1 MTSTHLR
8 TMKLSIFLALV
19 AATFL
24 SASSVFAHSGGTDS
38 NGCNAGK
45 QPRHCH

>member
-1 MTSTHLR
+1 MTSAQIPI
-8 TMKLSIFLALV
+8 MKLSVFLALV

-24 SASSVFAHSGGTDS
+24 CTSPVFAHSGGTDS
-38 NGCNAGK
+38 NGCHAGK